1 MQTRLFQIIQQLF
14 SSTGN
19 KLKRFQKNFAE
30 IFVALFS
37 GFLLGNTFGMFLT
50 AIREVIP
57 WDGATILI
65 VLIICEVL
73 GKFVYQRTSGKPK
86 FLLKLLKF
94 FNSCKIGILFG
105 FFVDAFKVGS

>member
-1 MQTRLFQIIQQLF
+1 MQTRLFRIIQQLF
-14 SSTGN
+14 SSTTR

-37 GFLLGNTFGMFLT
+37 GFLIGNTFGMFLT
-50 AIREVIP
+50 PIRELIP

-65 VLIICEVL
+65 ALMTCEVL
-73 GKFVYQRTSGKPK
+73 GKFVYQRTLTKIESWFQFLK
-86 FLLKLLKF
+86 FL
-94 FNSCKIGILFG
+94 NSTKIGVLFG

>member
-1 MQTRLFQIIQQLF
+1 MQTRLFRIIQQLF
-14 SSTGN
+14 SSAKR
-19 KLKRFQKNFAE
+19 KLFRFQKNFAE

-50 AIREVIP
+50 PIREVIP

-65 VLIICEVL
+65 VLIICEVI
-73 GKFVYQRTSGKPK
+73 GKFVYQRSTNTQKLGIQVLK
-86 FLLKLLKF
+86 FL
-94 FNSCKIGILFG
+94 NSCKIGVLFG

>member
-1 MQTRLFQIIQQLF
+1 MQTRLFRIIQQLF
-14 SSTGN
+14 SSATR
-19 KLKRFQKNFAE
+19 KFKRFQTNFAE

-50 AIREVIP
+50 PIREVIP

-65 VLIICEVL
+65 GLIVCEVL
-73 GKFVYQRTSGKPK
+73 GKFVYQRRNPTGQIGFQVLK
-86 FLLKLLKF
+86 FL
-94 FNSCKIGILFG
+94 NSCKIGILFG